1 MLCGWYASV
10 TPYCLP
16 KHSFS
21 TDWQK
26 QKNNEKLSKGFQLHS
41 NEIAPTYT
49 TGKESFGK
57 YDESSPFL
65 NSADS
70 ENKTHTNMSISSF
83 KELQAKH
90 FRNIP
95 FRQLIINSFC
105 SKFKFMKVLLIQC
118 WYQNAKLMRHFLLS
132 NLTLI
137 TVAYLEEMIIILV
150 VILCFILIVIW
161 SFEYL
166 IPTIFFKVL
175 EYFI

>member
-1 MLCGWYASV
+1 M

-118 WYQNAKLMRHFLLS
+118 
-132 NLTLI
+132 
-137 TVAYLEEMIIILV
+137 
-150 VILCFILIVIW
+150 
-161 SFEYL
+161 
-166 IPTIFFKVL
+166 
-175 EYFI
+175 